1 MNARPTVS
9 PAPGG
14 PRDLPIPELTRY
26 QLHVIGPSVV
36 EVVESVGG
44 WLFDRAMAG
53 WQVTVLL
60 ASPDQDELP
69 LHILGGE
76 VVDLGTCL
84 QLGACRPNPDALA
97 VAAELCHRDIRI
109 REEVQHAL
117 DCGRG
122 EVALWGATWPT
133 DMDVHGQFD
142 VVEYRLT
149 IAARAFKA
157 RALAAAAQ
165 AIGPTPVVEVIRSN
179 RTALMSAGTG
189 LPERLP
195 AVNVDGSQ

>member
-14 PRDLPIPELTRY
+14 PGDLPIPELTRY

-36 EVVESVGG
+36 EVV
-44 WLFDRAMAG
+44 
-53 WQVTVLL
+53 
-60 ASPDQDELP
+60 
-69 LHILGGE
+69 
-76 VVDLGTCL
+76 DLGTGPL
-84 QLGACRPNPDALA
+84 LGGCRPIPDALA
-97 VAAELCHRDIRI
+97 VAADLCHRDISVRK
-109 REEVQHAL
+109 EVQHAL
-117 DCGRG
+117 DCGRS
-122 EVALWGATWPT
+122 EVALWGPTCPT
-133 DMDVHGQFD
+133 DMGLHGHLDVIEH
-142 VVEYRLT
+142 RLS

-165 AIGPTPVVEVIRSN
+165 AIGPTPIVEVIRSN